1 MGVAS
6 YIGAFIDWCDR
17 ARELIPSTCFCLP
30 CRVGYESPREGGMM
44 IQLRTRDA
52 ALQPSPMVDQ
62 ATVAVAYQYL
72 AWRRSGFLSGPW
84 QA

>member
-1 MGVAS
+1 
-6 YIGAFIDWCDR
+6 
-17 ARELIPSTCFCLP
+17 
-30 CRVGYESPREGGMM
+30 MM

-84 QA
+84 QRPILAPPGTTRRHA